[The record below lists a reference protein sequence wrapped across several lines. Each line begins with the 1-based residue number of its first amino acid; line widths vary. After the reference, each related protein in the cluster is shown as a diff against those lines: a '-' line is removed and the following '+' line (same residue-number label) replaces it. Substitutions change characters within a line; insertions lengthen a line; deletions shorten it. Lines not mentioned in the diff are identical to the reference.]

1 MILATTLTRFISTV
15 TCALVFF
22 LILVP
27 IVQAKEKPN
36 IIMILADDLGFADV
50 GFNNAKDI
58 KTPNIDRLADSGMKF
73 TSLYAQPMCTPT
85 RAAFLTGR
93 YPMRYGLQSFVITP
107 GQHYGLPTDERTI
120 AQALKEVGYKTYAL
134 GKWHLG
140 HSDKAYWPQNRGF
153 DYFYGSTIGNVD
165 YFTKERAGVIDWQ
178 RNGKQLKEEGYFT
191 ELITKD
197 VVRIIEQSSDDQP
210 FFIYM
215 AHLAVHS
222 PYQAPQKYI
231 DRYKHISDKYRRIY
245 AAMTSALDDSVGEVI
260 AALERKGLRDNT
272 LVIFMS
278 DNGGIA
284 EFDATLAKAR
294 GEKPSPAD
302 NSPFRG
308 SKASLYEGAVRSAA
322 AINWPGKIK
331 PGVVSEVVHVV
342 DLMPT
347 LVGLAGGKIQTDKP
361 IDGKDIW
368 PVITQGK
375 VSPHQNILINAELHR
390 GAIRQGKW
398 KLIKYATLPSSVEL
412 YDLAEDPAEKNNV
425 AEQHS
430 EKVHELEALLN
441 EYAKQ
446 AKGSLYL
453 KEYMPFIIHDT
464 KNAQMVY
471 DGDEDS
477 GQPGEKPNLPNQD

>member
-1 MILATTLTRFISTV
+1 MKQLYILLTLCLFIQG
-15 TCALVFF
+15 VFAE
-22 LILVP
+22 P
-27 IVQAKEKPN
+27 QAKPN
-36 IIMILADDLGFADV
+36 IIMVLADDLGFADV
-50 GFNNAKDI
+50 GFNDSKGI
-58 KTPNIDRLADSGMKF
+58 KTPNIDSLAASGVRF
-73 TSLYAQPMCTPT
+73 TSFYVQPMCTPT

-120 AQALKEVGYKTYAL
+120 AQALKEVDYKTYAL

-140 HSDKAYWPQNRGF
+140 HSDKGYWPQNRGF

-165 YFTKERAGVIDWQ
+165 YFTKEKAGVVDWQ
-178 RNGKQLKEEGYFT
+178 RNGVQLEEKGYFT
-191 ELITKD
+191 DLITKD
-197 VVRIIEQSSDDQP
+197 AVRIIEQSSDKQP

-245 AAMTSALDDSVGEVI
+245 SAMTASLDDSVGEVI

-272 LVIFMS
+272 LIIFMS

-284 EFDATLAKAR
+284 EFDATMAKVR

-322 AINWPGKIK
+322 AINWPGKIQ
-331 PGVVSEVVHVV
+331 PSVVSETVHVV
-342 DLMPT
+342 DLLPT
-347 LVGLAGGKIQTDKP
+347 LVGLAGGKVQTDKP

-375 VSPHQNILINAELHR
+375 ASPHKNILINAELHR
-390 GAIRQGKW
+390 GAVRQGDW
-398 KLIKYATLPSSVEL
+398 KLIKYASLPSSVEL
-412 YDLAEDPAEKNNV
+412 YDLAEDPSEKNNI

-430 EKVHELEALLN
+430 EKVHELEEVLN
-441 EYAKQ
+441 DYAKQ

-453 KEYMPFIIHDT
+453 KEYMPFIINDT

-477 GQPGEKPNLPNQD
+477 GQKGETPVLPKKD

>member
-1 MILATTLTRFISTV
+1 
-15 TCALVFF
+15 
-22 LILVP
+22 
-27 IVQAKEKPN
+27 
-36 IIMILADDLGFADV
+36 
-50 GFNNAKDI
+50 
-58 KTPNIDRLADSGMKF
+58 
-73 TSLYAQPMCTPT
+73 
-85 RAAFLTGR
+85 
-93 YPMRYGLQSFVITP
+93 
-107 GQHYGLPTDERTI
+107 
-120 AQALKEVGYKTYAL
+120 
-134 GKWHLG
+134 
-140 HSDKAYWPQNRGF
+140 
-153 DYFYGSTIGNVD
+153 
-165 YFTKERAGVIDWQ
+165 
-178 RNGKQLKEEGYFT
+178 
-191 ELITKD
+191 
-197 VVRIIEQSSDDQP
+197 
-210 FFIYM
+210 M

-245 AAMTSALDDSVGEVI
+245 AAMTSALDDSVGVVI

-284 EFDATLAKAR
+284 EFDAMLAKAR
-294 GEKPSPAD
+294 GKKPSPAD

-375 VSPHQNILINAELHR
+375 VSPHRNILINAELHR
-390 GAIRQGKW
+390 GAVRQGKW
-398 KLIKYATLPSSVEL
+398 KLIKYASLPSSIEL
-412 YDLAEDPAEKNNV
+412 YDLDNDIAEKKNI
-425 AEQHS
+425 AEQNP
-430 EKVHELEALLN
+430 EKVHELEMILN

-446 AKGSLYL
+446 AKASLYL
-453 KEYMPFIIHDT
+453 KEYMPFIINDT
-464 KNAQMVY
+464 KNAQMMY

-477 GQPGEKPNLPNQD
+477 GQPGEKPVLPKQK

>member
-1 MILATTLTRFISTV
+1 MKQLFIFV
-15 TCALVFF
+15 AFF
-22 LILVP
+22 LFVP
-27 IVQAKEKPN
+27 GVFADSQSKPN
-36 IIMILADDLGFADV
+36 IVMILADDLGFADV
-50 GFNNAKDI
+50 GFNGSKDI
-58 KTPNIDRLADSGMKF
+58 KTPNIDSLAASGVRF
-73 TSLYAQPMCTPT
+73 TSFYAQPMCTPT

-93 YPMRYGLQSFVITP
+93 YPIRYGLQSFVITP
-107 GQHYGLPTDERTI
+107 GQHYGLPVDERTI

-191 ELITKD
+191 DLITKD
-197 VVRIIEQSSDDQP
+197 VVRIIEQSSDNQP

-222 PYQAPQKYI
+222 PYQAPQNYI
-231 DRYKHISDKYRRIY
+231 DQYQHIPDEHRRIY
-245 AAMTSALDDSVGEVI
+245 AAMTAAMDDSVGEVV
-260 AALERKGLRDNT
+260 AALDRKGLRDNT
-272 LVIFMS
+272 LVLFLS

-294 GEKPSPAD
+294 GEKPSPAN

-308 SKASLYEGAVRSAA
+308 SKASLYEGAVRSAS
-322 AINWPGKIK
+322 AINWPGRIK
-331 PGVVSEVVHVV
+331 PGVVSESVHVV
-342 DLMPT
+342 DLLPT
-347 LVGLAGGKIQTDKP
+347 LVGLAGGEIQTDKP

-390 GAIRQGKW
+390 GAVLQGKW

-412 YDLAEDPAEKNNV
+412 YDLADDPAEKNNV

-430 EKVHELEALLN
+430 EKVQELEMILN
-441 EYAKQ
+441 EYAEQ
-446 AKGSLYL
+446 ATGSLYL
-453 KEYMPFIIHDT
+453 KEYMPFIIYDT

-477 GQPGEKPNLPNQD
+477 GQPDEKPNLPNQD